1 MFHEA
6 LRKLKHDLPVAE
18 FLRRHFAD
26 SKYGGLRH
34 SIEQMVEGYDA
45 ADPEQASTLALRD
58 EWMDGG
64 GSTQTRIA
72 GGYGALIDFLVA
84 ECRGYGVAI
93 HLGAVAIAIEV
104 RGGKTV
110 VRCANGNEHTG
121 GATILTL
128 PPPVLQTISLPEAVK
143 QKAKFAGR
151 IGFGNVIKILLRFQA
166 RWWAGPRSD
175 LGDLTFLLSDETIP
189 VWWTQFPDE
198 RPVLTGWFAGPKTH
212 DWASLDDAPLIDAGL
227 ASLGNI
233 FRLPIAQ
240 LKRHLLASRAIN
252 WKNDPFAGGAYS
264 YATPGTR
271 EAQAALAKPDDYP
284 IYFSGEALYR
294 GKDMGTVEAALAN
307 GLDTAGIVQTAS
319 LETGGLG
326 VT

>member
-1 MFHEA
+1 
-6 LRKLKHDLPVAE
+6 
-18 FLRRHFAD
+18 
-26 SKYGGLRH
+26 
-34 SIEQMVEGYDA
+34 
-45 ADPEQASTLALRD
+45 
-58 EWMDGG
+58 
-64 GSTQTRIA
+64 
-72 GGYGALIDFLVA
+72 
-84 ECRGYGVAI
+84 
-93 HLGAVAIAIEV
+93 V
-104 RGGKTV
+104 R
-110 VRCANGNEHTG
+110 
-121 GATILTL
+121 
-128 PPPVLQTISLPEAVK
+128 
-143 QKAKFAGR
+143 QKAKSAEC

-198 RPVLTGWFAGPKTH
+198 SSVLTGWFAGPKTH

-252 WKNDPFAGGAYS
+252 WTNDPFAGGAYS

-271 EAQAALAKPDDYP
+271 EVQAALAKPDDYP